1 MNGISALIN
10 RHRELASSRRSPLRA
25 DKTRSSS
32 HEMLAVM
39 SSESWTLQ
47 FPDLW
52 EINVCCG
59 SHPAYG
65 IFVTAAQAKTDP
77 NKNNSTIVHVKW
89 LGI

>member
-39 SSESWTLQ
+39 SSESCTSQPPEL
-47 FPDLW
+47 
-52 EINVCCG
+52 
-59 SHPAYG
+59 
-65 IFVTAAQAKTDP
+65 
-77 NKNNSTIVHVKW
+77 
-89 LGI
+89 